1 MFRTKPPIG
10 LLRNSSMALTAE
22 HLSIRPEADT
32 ETVEDLV
39 RRVVRG
45 TVRIPSFQRGLN
57 WTASDVL
64 SLFDS
69 LFRGYPVG
77 SLLLR
82 KGAADAASIQMGPV
96 RIDAPETA
104 SALWVIDGQQRL
116 TALAAGLARP
126 IPVPTTPV
134 DPYVVYFDAASQ
146 VFVSPPKNGV
156 IPSTWVPVAHLLDAS
171 GLSEWIFNWQHS
183 ADPALRSAVFQAG
196 SRLRQYRVP
205 QYVVETDDESLLK
218 DIFFRVNNSG
228 KPLKWPQV
236 HDALFGEPSESP
248 TTLSELAGELQ
259 KLGMGHPDE
268 DQLHS
273 CLIAYKGL
281 DVTRSFSEH
290 YRRDP
295 EVLRDA
301 VRDSLPAFRR
311 VLSFLKREAEIPHLR
326 LLPRSLPLVVLTR
339 FFHLFPEPSGRSSQL
354 LARWTWRTLLTT
366 ASYDERTL
374 LRRGVAGIRQND
386 EEGSVQLL
394 LSLVPRTQPNAFVLP
409 ARFDAR
415 GAESRLALLALTSL
429 GPLDRDEQP
438 LDVAALIEA
447 RDADAFRIIVPNH
460 PGPGRTAANRILLPG
475 QGSARKDLMDIPR
488 GTGDR
493 TLASH
498 AISPDA
504 FASLASGEIPAFLSA
519 RKDAIEHAL
528 VDLSERL
535 AAWDRSDRPSVRHLL
550 GDLDEED

>member
-1 MFRTKPPIG
+1 MAATPD
-10 LLRNSSMALTAE
+10 LLSVPAA
-22 HLSIRPEADT
+22 ADT

-57 WTASDVL
+57 WTASDVV

-69 LFRGYPVG
+69 LHRGYPVG

-82 KGAADAASIQMGPV
+82 KGAAGAAAIQIGPL
-96 RIDAPETA
+96 RIDAPETT
-104 SALWVIDGQQRL
+104 SALWVVDGQQRL
-116 TALAAGLARP
+116 TALAAALARP

-146 VFVSPPKNGV
+146 TFVPPPKSGQ

-171 GLSEWIFNWQHS
+171 GLSEWIFTWQH
-183 ADPALRSAVFQAG
+183 AGDPALRSAVFQAG
-196 SRLRQYRVP
+196 ARLRQYRVP
-205 QYVVETDDESLLK
+205 QYVVETDDESLLR
-218 DIFFRVNNSG
+218 DIFFRVNNTG
-228 KPLKWPQV
+228 RALKWPEV
-236 HDALFGEPSESP
+236 HDALFGEPAERP
-248 TTLSELAGELQ
+248 TTLADLAGELRG
-259 KLGMGHPDE
+259 LGMGSPDD

-273 CLIAYKGL
+273 CLIAFKGL

-295 EVLRDA
+295 ELLRDA
-301 VRDSLPAFRR
+301 VRDALPALRG

-339 FFHLFPEPSGRSSQL
+339 FFHLFPEPGARSSQL

-374 LRRGVAGIRQND
+374 LRRGVAGIRENH
-386 EEGSVQLL
+386 EEESVQRL
-394 LSLVPRTQPNAFVLP
+394 LSLVPHARPAAFVLP

-415 GAESRLALLALTSL
+415 GAESRLALLALASL
-429 GPLDRDEQP
+429 GPLDPEDGQP
-438 LDVAALIEA
+438 FDVAALIEA
-447 RDADAFRIIVPNH
+447 RDAEAFRIIVPNH
-460 PGPGRTAANRILLPG
+460 PGLGRTAANRILLPG
-475 QGSARKDLMDIPR
+475 RGSARKDLLDVPA
-488 GTGDR
+488 GTGDPV
-493 TLASH
+493 LASH
-498 AISPDA
+498 AISREMLAALAAGDA
-504 FASLASGEIPAFLSA
+504 DGFLATRG
-519 RKDAIEHAL
+519 DAIVRAFER
-528 VDLSERL
+528 LSERL

-550 GDLDEED
+550 ADLEEGD

>member
-1 MFRTKPPIG
+1 MAVTPD
-10 LLRNSSMALTAE
+10 LLSVPAA
-22 HLSIRPEADT
+22 ADT

-57 WTASDVL
+57 WTASDVV

-69 LFRGYPVG
+69 LHRGYPVG

-82 KGAADAASIQMGPV
+82 KGAAGAAAIQMGPL

-104 SALWVIDGQQRL
+104 SALWVVDGQQRL
-116 TALAAGLARP
+116 TALAAALARP

-146 VFVSPPKNGV
+146 AFVPPPKSGQ

-171 GLSEWIFNWQHS
+171 GLSEWIFTWQHS
-183 ADPALRSAVFQAG
+183 GDPALRSAVFQAG
-196 SRLRQYRVP
+196 ARLRQYRVP
-205 QYVVETDDESLLK
+205 QYVVETDDESLLR
-218 DIFFRVNNSG
+218 DIFFRVNNTG
-228 KPLKWPQV
+228 RALKWPEV
-236 HDALFGEPSESP
+236 HDALFGEPAERP
-248 TTLSELAGELQ
+248 TTLADLAGELRG
-259 KLGMGHPDE
+259 LGMGSPDE

-273 CLIAYKGL
+273 CLIAFKGL

-295 EVLRDA
+295 ELLRDA
-301 VRDSLPAFRR
+301 VRDALPALRR

-339 FFHLFPEPSGRSSQL
+339 FFHLFPEPGARSSQL

-374 LRRGVAGIRQND
+374 LRRGVAGIREHH
-386 EEGSVQLL
+386 EEESVQRL
-394 LSLVPRTQPNAFVLP
+394 LSLVPHARPAAFVLP

-415 GAESRLALLALTSL
+415 GAESRLALLALASL
-429 GPLDRDEQP
+429 GPSDPEDGQP
-438 LDVAALIEA
+438 VDVAALIEA
-447 RDADAFRIIVPNH
+447 RDAEAFRIIAPNH
-460 PGPGRTAANRILLPG
+460 PGLGRTAANRILLPG
-475 QGSARKDLMDIPR
+475 PGSARKDLLDIPAV
-488 GTGDR
+488 TGDQV
-493 TLASH
+493 LASH
-498 AISPDA
+498 AISRNM
-504 FASLASGEIPAFLSA
+504 LAALAGGDVDGFLAA
-519 RKDAIEHAL
+519 RGDAIERAFAG
-528 VDLSERL
+528 LSERL

-550 GDLDEED
+550 ADLEEED

>member
-1 MFRTKPPIG
+1 
-10 LLRNSSMALTAE
+10 MALSAE
-22 HLSIRPEADT
+22 HLSVRPEADT

-57 WTASDVL
+57 WTASDVV

-69 LFRGYPVG
+69 IFRGYPVG

-82 KGAADAASIQMGPV
+82 KGAAGAASIQMGPL

-126 IPVPTTPV
+126 IPVPTTPL
-134 DPYVVYFDAASQ
+134 DPYVVYFDAAEQ
-146 VFVSPPKNGV
+146 VFVSPPKSGS

-183 ADPALRSAVFQAG
+183 GDPSLRSAVFQAG
-196 SRLRQYRVP
+196 ARLRQYRVP
-205 QYVVETDDESLLK
+205 QYVVETDDDSLLK
-218 DIFFRVNNSG
+218 EIFFRVNNTG
-228 KPLKWPQV
+228 RALKWPEV
-236 HDALFGEPSESP
+236 HDALFGEPSERPS
-248 TTLSELAGELQ
+248 TLGDLASELQ
-259 KLGMGHPDE
+259 RLGMGHPDE

-301 VRDSLPAFRR
+301 VQDALPALRR

-339 FFHLFPEPSGRSSQL
+339 FFHLFPEPSARSSQL
-354 LARWTWRTLLTT
+354 LARWTWRTLLST
-366 ASYDERTL
+366 AAYDERTL
-374 LRRGVAGIRQND
+374 LRRGVAGIKEDD
-386 EEGSVQLL
+386 EEGSVQVL
-394 LSLVPRTQPNAFVLP
+394 LSLVPNARPDAFVLP

-415 GAESRLALLALTSL
+415 AAESRLALLAMASL
-429 GPLDRDEQP
+429 GPLDPRDGHP

-447 RDADAFRIIVPNH
+447 RDVDAFRIIVPNH
-460 PGPGRTAANRILLPG
+460 PGLGRTAANRILLPG
-475 QGSARKDLMDIPR
+475 PGSARKELVEIPN

-493 TLASH
+493 VLASH
-498 AISPDA
+498 AISPEA
-504 FASLASGEIPAFLSA
+504 FAFLATGSIDLFLASRKNLVEQAFVALS
-519 RKDAIEHAL
+519 D
-528 VDLSERL
+528 RL
-535 AAWDRSDRPSVRHLL
+535 AGWSRSDRPSVPHLL
-550 GDLDEED
+550 AGMGDED